1 MCTWLRSGMAR
12 VDEMREVCW
21 VLFELFVG
29 LRCER
34 RFGLCLV
41 VCFGWRLRCVLGYVL
56 RCLLVGF

>member
-1 MCTWLRSGMAR
+1 MAR